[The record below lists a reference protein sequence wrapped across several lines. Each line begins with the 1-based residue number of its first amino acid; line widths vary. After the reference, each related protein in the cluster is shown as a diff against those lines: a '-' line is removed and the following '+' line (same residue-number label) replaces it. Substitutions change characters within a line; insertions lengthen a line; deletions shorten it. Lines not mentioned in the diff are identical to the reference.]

1 MQASAT
7 PSNRIKSGRGQ
18 PAVIIKV
25 LVTLLL
31 TLPFLLP
38 WYYPPY
44 VDFYVDMTVS
54 MLAALLSI
62 YLLAN
67 STRLKPSIVALCL
80 LVFALFLPIQGWL
93 LPSIDLGSVS
103 YTAGFFVLL
112 VLLLTAFLSVPK
124 DYFQWIVHSVLW
136 GILILAVV
144 QMILYAIQLTIVD
157 PVLRDKL
164 GWILFAGDGGQVG
177 QRNNFSHI
185 IMWGVI
191 ASIVLERM
199 GKLSSVLMW
208 FLIVCSAIA
217 MAHAGSRTVLLYL
230 AVLSIMAGY
239 QWLVATDIRTKVF
252 ARNVLIALVVTLCA
266 QFALPMMMTAFLS
279 TEVSSGTSRL
289 VGGGSYIIR
298 WLEWQKAWRIFLD
311 APLIGQGWGSYSF
324 NSFWYHDQVATLG
337 DPRENNL
344 FSHCHNLVLQLLA
357 EVGLFGTMLLVAPV
371 GYTLFKACIK
381 HTADTVTFGLTM
393 ICVISLIHS
402 MVELPLWH
410 NNFFI
415 VFFIV
420 FCLIVR
426 RVMRTRD
433 DDIESAAQK
442 ISLEPVSYK
451 RHILQKACML
461 YALLCLVFV
470 GAVLIDHERQVGK
483 AFLAQND
490 IYNAQNLA
498 IAKQGQYI
506 PFYSKY
512 AQKLEA
518 SQVNPD
524 AETAQKMRQSD
535 NLLVDTM
542 FAFPYFTYTASH
554 IIYLQR
560 MGKSD
565 EAKLWLDKTALYY
578 PRVLPGLIRLTQ
590 KYPLELGYLQQY
602 TIELCDKAL
611 ASAMYD
617 LQPEHCLT
625 PVIDN

>member
-1 MQASAT
+1 MSSNAILST
-7 PSNRIKSGRGQ
+7 KLSNRREQ
-18 PAVIIKV
+18 PVVIIRV
-25 LVTLLL
+25 LVTLLIV
-31 TLPFLLP
+31 LPFLLP

-44 VDFYVDMTVS
+44 VNFYVDMTVS

-62 YLLAN
+62 YLLA
-67 STRLKPSIVALCL
+67 STNRLKPSIVALCL
-80 LVFALFLPIQGWL
+80 LVFALFLPIQSL
-93 LPSIDLGSVS
+93 LLHSTYLGDVS
-103 YTAGFFVLL
+103 YTAGFFLL
-112 VLLLTAFLSVPK
+112 LALLLTAFLSVPK
-124 DYFQWIVHSVLW
+124 YYFQLLIHSVLR
-136 GILILAVV
+136 GIVILAMI
-144 QMILYAIQLTIVD
+144 QMILYATQLVIVD

-185 IMWGVI
+185 VMWGVI

-239 QWLVATDIRTKVF
+239 QWLVANETSTKVF
-252 ARNVLIALVVTLCA
+252 ARNVLIALVITLCA
-266 QFALPMMMTAFLS
+266 QFFLPVVMNALVS

-289 VGGGSYIIR
+289 VDGGSYMTR
-298 WLEWQKAWRIFLD
+298 WLEWQKAWLMFLD
-311 APLIGQGWGSYSF
+311 AAFIGQGWGSYSF

-357 EVGLFGTMLLVAPV
+357 EVGLFGTVLLVAPV
-371 GYTLFKACIK
+371 VYTLFKACMK
-381 HTADTVTFGLTM
+381 HTADTITFGLVM

-410 NNFFI
+410 SNFFI
-415 VFFIV
+415 VFFVV

-426 RVMRTRD
+426 QVMSVSD
-433 DDIESAAQK
+433 DSMESKAK
-442 ISLEPVSYK
+442 EISLESVSQK
-451 RHILQKACML
+451 RHILQKAGML
-461 YALLCLVFV
+461 YALFCLVFV

-483 AFLAQND
+483 AFLVRND

-506 PFYSKY
+506 PFYRKY
-512 AQKLEA
+512 TQKLEA

-524 AETAQKMRQSD
+524 AETAEQMRQSD
-535 NLLVDTM
+535 ELLVDTM
-542 FAFPYFTYTASH
+542 FAFPYFTHTAAH

-565 EAKLWLDKTALYY
+565 EAKRWFDKTALYY
-578 PRVLPGLIRLTQ
+578 PRVIPGLIRLTQ
-590 KYPLELGYLQQY
+590 KYPDELGYLQQHS
-602 TIELCDKAL
+602 IEMCEIAV
-611 ASAMYD
+611 ASQMYE
-617 LQPEHCLT
+617 LQPEHCEV
-625 PVIDN
+625 PVIE